1 MNAQHPSRIL
11 LVEDHRMF
19 REWLGTMLAATGKFT
34 VVGETDNGPE
44 AMEMTLSKKPD
55 ALLVDLGLRGSGGLE
70 LVKDLRSLQV
80 DAPILILSMHEDA
93 LYAQRAIAAGAN
105 GYISKSEASST
116 LFAALDQVLHGAFHL
131 SPSAQTQILQSL
143 ASGKGRK
150 TSSIDS
156 LADRE
161 LEVFQLIG
169 KGFNIPK
176 IAEVLNL
183 GETTVGT
190 YRARIK
196 EKLQIRSSAEL
207 YALAARWL
215 SERGA

>member
-1 MNAQHPSRIL
+1 M
-11 LVEDHRMF
+11 
-19 REWLGTMLAATGKFT
+19 ATGRFK
-34 VVGETDNGPE
+34 VVAETDNGAE
-44 AMEMTLSKKPD
+44 AIQLALTHKPD

-70 LVKDLRSLQV
+70 LVKSLRSLQV
-80 DAPILILSMHEDA
+80 NSPILILSMHEDA

-116 LFAALDQVLHGAFHL
+116 LFSALEQIINGNFHL
-131 SPSAQTQILQSL
+131 SSTAQTRILQSL
-143 ASGKGRK
+143 ASGKRHEG
-150 TSSIDS
+150 SPIDS

-169 KGFNIPK
+169 KGYNIPK
-176 IAEVLNL
+176 IAELLNL

-196 EKLQIRSSAEL
+196 EKLQIRSAAEL

-215 SERGA
+215 SENHA

>member
-1 MNAQHPSRIL
+1 MTASPARIL

-19 REWLGTMLAATGKFT
+19 REWLGTMLMATGRFK
-34 VVGETDNGPE
+34 VVAETDNGAE
-44 AMEMTLSKKPD
+44 AIQLALTHKPD

-70 LVKDLRSLQV
+70 LVKSLRSLQV
-80 DAPILILSMHEDA
+80 GSPILILSMHEDA

-116 LFAALDQVLHGAFHL
+116 LFSALDQVINGNFHL
-131 SPSAQTQILQSL
+131 SPAAQTQILHSL
-143 ASGKGRK
+143 ASGKRHQG
-150 TSSIDS
+150 SPIDS

-169 KGFNIPK
+169 KGYNIPK
-176 IAEVLNL
+176 IAELLNL

-196 EKLQIRSSAEL
+196 DKLQIRSAAEL

-215 SERGA
+215 SENHA

>member
-1 MNAQHPSRIL
+1 MTVSPVRIL

-19 REWLGTMLAATGKFT
+19 REWLGTMLMATGRFS
-34 VVGETDNGPE
+34 VVAETDNGAE
-44 AMEMTLSKKPD
+44 AIPLALSHKPD

-70 LVKDLRSLQV
+70 LVKSLRSLQV
-80 DAPILILSMHEDA
+80 HAPILILSMHEDA

-116 LFAALDQVLHGAFHL
+116 LFSALDQIINGNFHL
-131 SPSAQTQILQSL
+131 SSTAQTQILNSL
-143 ASGKGRK
+143 ASGKRHQG
-150 TSSIDS
+150 SPIDS

-169 KGFNIPK
+169 KGYNIPK
-176 IAEVLNL
+176 IAELLNL

-196 EKLQIRSSAEL
+196 EKLQIRSAAEL

-215 SERGA
+215 SENHA